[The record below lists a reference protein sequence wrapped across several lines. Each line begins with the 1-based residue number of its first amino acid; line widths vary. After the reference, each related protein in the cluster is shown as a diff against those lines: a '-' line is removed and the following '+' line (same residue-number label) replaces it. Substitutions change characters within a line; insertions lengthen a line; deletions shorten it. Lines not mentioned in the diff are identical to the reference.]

1 MNRRTTFNTETTSIS
16 SKGDDCLL
24 DDDNGQ
30 SADRKSCRERQPPQ
44 VVNVSDSA
52 VTELKRS
59 LRERDARVAFLE
71 QELVSSRLQ
80 LASAKTA
87 EDNLSLELSHTT
99 QALADTRAALV
110 DTRQELAD
118 TISALKN
125 YSTTSLHP
133 PPSVVST
140 STLSSTKTNTSER
153 ITMGTRVVRSML
165 RKEGYHGMHSLSLP
179 PSFGLSLKRGIDE
192 GCNMKPMNPGSCA
205 SGLDI
210 ISGVAQSD
218 ICSNNNIPFNGST
231 SSFYNKVG
239 STVEFPS
246 EQSLKKRK
254 SGDFSV
260 DSRRMNAMSVSKRK
274 NEDWGSNAPTATTQ
288 QGNTFMNLL
297 STRVPEGKP
306 STITAEAQRFYLP
319 ASKQSSTRKF

>member
-24 DDDNGQ
+24 DDDNNGQ
-30 SADRKSCRERQPPQ
+30 SDDRSSCRERQPPQ
-44 VVNVSDSA
+44 VVTVSDSA

-87 EDNLSLELSHTT
+87 EDNLLLELSHTAH
-99 QALADTRAALV
+99 ALADTRAALV

-118 TISALKN
+118 TRSAFKN
-125 YSTTSLHP
+125 YSTTSLP

-140 STLSSTKTNTSER
+140 STLSLSSTKTNTSAR
-153 ITMGTRVVRSML
+153 IAMGTRIRNHPPAL
-165 RKEGYHGMHSLSLP
+165 SLSLP
-179 PSFGLSLKRGIDE
+179 PTFGLSLKLKREIDA
-192 GCNMKPMNPGSCA
+192 GCSMKPILNPGSCA
-205 SGLDI
+205 SGLNI
-210 ISGVAQSD
+210 ISGDLAQSD
-218 ICSNNNIPFNGST
+218 ICSNHNIPFNGST
-231 SSFYNKVG
+231 SRFYNKLG
-239 STVEFPS
+239 STVEFSS

-260 DSRRMNAMSVSKRK
+260 DSRRMNDMSVSKRK

-288 QGNTFMNLL
+288 QGNMFMNLL
-297 STRVPEGKP
+297 STRVPEG
-306 STITAEAQRFYLP
+306 R
-319 ASKQSSTRKF
+319 ASS